1 MFRTVNTIRSEE
13 FGIKSIRIHQSGE
26 QHARQ
31 HHVGVQRPSLGTLAR
46 GHRLRGSSPMQE
58 RRLRNIQLRLSRL
71 SQSEWIAIP
80 RPARPVHA
88 AHERWTLQL
97 AVTAEIRQPRVMP
110 GHRHRRQRAC
120 MPHQQQRTGRRMI
133 DGSAMIGIADS
144 PLESIRIFAQI
155 VDQTSQQSVVKIPE
169 ALGKPS
175 GEATGHGQV
184 LRAGLIP
191 VIAGSRIVRRT
202 HYRHLVNRSVSQRH
216 RRSAS
221 IPRNKK
227 WSRR

>member
-1 MFRTVNTIRSEE
+1 
-13 FGIKSIRIHQSGE
+13 
-26 QHARQ
+26 
-31 HHVGVQRPSLGTLAR
+31 
-46 GHRLRGSSPMQE
+46 MQE
-58 RRLRNIQLRLSRL
+58 RRLRNIQLRLPRL

-144 PLESIRIFAQI
+144 PLESIRIFAQTRGP
-155 VDQTSQQSVVKIPE
+155 DQPTIRRQNTNRIGHAQPRRGNRPWPGAPRRSHTRDRWFSHSTSHTLSSPRQSLRI
-169 ALGKPS
+169 ATPS
-175 GEATGHGQV
+175 
-184 LRAGLIP
+184 
-191 VIAGSRIVRRT
+191 
-202 HYRHLVNRSVSQRH
+202 SQRKH
-216 RRSAS
+216 TTEQ
-221 IPRNKK
+221 KK

>member
-31 HHVGVQRPSLGTLAR
+31 HHVGVRRPSLGTLAR

-110 GHRHRRQRAC
+110 GHRHRRQRG
-120 MPHQQQRTGRRMI
+120 MPHQQQRAGRRMV
-133 DGSAMIGIADS
+133 DGSAMIGVADS
-144 PLESIRIFAQI
+144 PLESIRVFAQI